1 LLVVVC
7 TLVFTVNV
15 PVKAPAGIV
24 RVAGTVATAVL
35 LLESATTAPPAGAA
49 PLRVTVAVDVVP
61 PWTVV
66 GERVTDATVGEAR
79 TVRVPVTLVLA
90 G

>member
-15 PVKAPAGIV
+15 PVEAPAGIV
-24 RVAGTVATAVL
+24 RVAGTVATAGL
-35 LLESATTAPPAGAA
+35 LLESTTDAPPAGAA

-61 PWTVV
+61 LWMVV
-66 GERVTDATVGEAR
+66 GKRVTDTTVGEAR